1 MESRVREKMK
11 MNEMIELIETQH
23 DKLEQ
28 ILTIITKEIK
38 TTPGLFIKI
47 NSKMAKLDESQSSQP
62 KQNDE
67 QKFKQMF
74 MKFLTISD
82 KLPNECK

>member
-1 MESRVREKMK
+1 
-11 MNEMIELIETQH
+11 
-23 DKLEQ
+23 
-28 ILTIITKEIK
+28 LTIITKEIK
-38 TTPGLFIKI
+38 TAPGLFVKI
-47 NSKMAKLDESQSSQP
+47 NSKMAKLDETQSAP

-67 QKFKQMF
+67 QKFKQIF